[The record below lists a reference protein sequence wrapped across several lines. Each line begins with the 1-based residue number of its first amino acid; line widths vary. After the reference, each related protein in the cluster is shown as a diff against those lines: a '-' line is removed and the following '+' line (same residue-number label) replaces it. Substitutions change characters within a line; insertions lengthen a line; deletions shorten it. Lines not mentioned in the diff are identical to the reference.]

1 MLEVVSI
8 IASRY
13 GNIYRAIIWILK
25 QGYIGRTQP
34 QWWELNIHLYN
45 VVNFV
50 ECIEYRRYA
59 VHIYRESAVSNHH
72 FIKFQPSQSESKIYD
87 SNKCFKN
94 QSINWE
100 NHTEGI
106 SLHKEYLMQMD
117 N

>member
-45 VVNFV
+45 TFDFG
-50 ECIEYRRYA
+50 ECIEARCYA
-59 VHIYRESAVSNHH
+59 VHLLRGDLERNQHRV
-72 FIKFQPSQSESKIYD
+72 KF
-87 SNKCFKN
+87 
-94 QSINWE
+94 
-100 NHTEGI
+100 
-106 SLHKEYLMQMD
+106 
-117 N
+117 